1 MKNKNH
7 SDRGARAGRPR
18 WMIVDDNEDVLSL
31 MCEIMAHVRD
41 AEIVCFNSPQS
52 ALAAFEAAPESFQ
65 LVITDFEMPGMNGV
79 ELCHRLRA
87 ISPATIILLMTGS
100 GMIGEASAAH
110 EGFCGLLRKPFPFE
124 TLQRVLESA
133 GVFGNHK
140 SEGKDIFSAA
150 LTSA

>member
-1 MKNKNH
+1 MKQNLAHTKT
-7 SDRGARAGRPR
+7 AARPR
-18 WMIVDDNEDVLSL
+18 WMIVDDNEEIL
-31 MCEIMAHVRD
+31 MLMRDIAARFGD
-41 AEIVCFNSPQS
+41 AEIDCFNSPHH
-52 ALAAFEAAPESFQ
+52 ALAAFEAAPEHFE